1 MSEEPNTKLYFDKK
15 IARVVFEYDEERK
28 VYWFDMTD
36 VHPLYIPHHNYH
48 LHHLLLYYNLH
59 LPHLLLPIEE
69 WLEEQGMTCVEDDM
83 VLFAMR
89 WL

>member
-1 MSEEPNTKLYFDKK
+1 MKEEPNTKYYFDGK
-15 IARVVFEYDEERK
+15 IARVVFEHDEERK

-48 LHHLLLYYNLH
+48 LHNYFHYI
-59 LPHLLLPIEE
+59 PHYFLLPIEE
-69 WLEEQGMTCVEDDM
+69 RLKEQGMICVEDDI